1 MAGHTVRALC
11 MDAIQKEDGPV
22 RKEGRIVPAG
32 CRESPGHA
40 EKKEKK
46 KE

>member
-1 MAGHTVRALC
+1 

-32 CRESPGHA
+32 CRESPATQRRTGHA
-40 EKKEKK
+40 EKKQ
-46 KE
+46 